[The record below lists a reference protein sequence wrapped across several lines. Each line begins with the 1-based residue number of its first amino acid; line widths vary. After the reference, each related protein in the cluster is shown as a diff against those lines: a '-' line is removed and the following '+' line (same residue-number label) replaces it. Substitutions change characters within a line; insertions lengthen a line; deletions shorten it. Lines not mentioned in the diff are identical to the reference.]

1 LKTRNGDKKMYDDY
15 LKHLKN
21 KTETVEEALII
32 EDVKYIKSLIKY
44 DKNTI
49 ATRLDIITRKIN
61 QEKNFNIKI
70 NLLSDKLSLSTA
82 LIIND

>member
-1 LKTRNGDKKMYDDY
+1 MYDDY

-32 EDVKYIKSLIKY
+32 EDEYIKSLIKY

-61 QEKNFNIKI
+61 QEKNINIKI